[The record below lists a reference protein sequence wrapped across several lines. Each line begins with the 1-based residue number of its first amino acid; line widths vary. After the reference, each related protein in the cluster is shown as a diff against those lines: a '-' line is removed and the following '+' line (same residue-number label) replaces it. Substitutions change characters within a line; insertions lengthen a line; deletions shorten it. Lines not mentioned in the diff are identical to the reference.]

1 MIEERK
7 IRRLETAGHCGVNV
21 VLEDGEKVYM
31 GFLVHKPATML
42 VAEDLVNQLGIET
55 EQNAMATMIKRV
67 EPWGATNVEGVFVA
81 GDAGT
86 FMTAVTIAM
95 AQAVFRSP
103 ELTVSHSFQVQQR
116 QVQSP
121 TSWTKKTMKLR

>member
-1 MIEERK
+1 
-7 IRRLETAGHCGVNV
+7 
-21 VLEDGEKVYM
+21 
-31 GFLVHKPATML
+31 ML
-42 VAEDLVNQLGIET
+42 VAEDLVNQLRIET

-95 AQAVFRSP
+95 AQGNACAG
-103 ELTVSHSFQVQQR
+103 
-116 QVQSP
+116 P
-121 TSWTKKTMKLR
+121 TLSSDP